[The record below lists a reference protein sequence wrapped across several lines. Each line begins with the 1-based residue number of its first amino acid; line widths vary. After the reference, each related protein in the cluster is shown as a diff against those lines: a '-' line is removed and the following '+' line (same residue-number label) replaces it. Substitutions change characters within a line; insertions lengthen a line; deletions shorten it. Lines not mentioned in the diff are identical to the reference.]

1 MKLESPT
8 DPIPWAR
15 PAIDDA
21 ELQAVIACMESGWL
35 TSGPRVEQFE
45 KLMAERAGRKF
56 GIAVSNGTAAIEL
69 ALRVLG
75 VGPQDE
81 VIVPALSYVATASA
95 VALQHAVPVFADVDR
110 RNLGLDPEQTAA
122 RIGRRTAAILCTDHG
137 GNPCDYAK
145 LTALADRFG
154 LPLVLDGAQSLGSTF
169 AGRPTLS
176 YGIISTVSF
185 HAAKCMTT
193 VEGGMVFT
201 DDEQLARRM
210 RIIRSQGEDP
220 HRKYYHIEL
229 GHNYRMTELQAAIG
243 LAQLTKLD
251 AMLADR
257 QSLASEYRRLLS
269 PLGLSSPAGLPGA
282 QNSHF
287 LYSVMVPQRDA
298 IVARLKSRGIDTR
311 VCYPMPL
318 YRQPIFRHL
327 RTARCAVAEETCA
340 TILNPPMF
348 FGLTATQQQRVV
360 HELSDAITSLA
371 PQTLR
376 AAG

>member
-1 MKLESPT
+1 MKIESANEA
-8 DPIPWAR
+8 IPWAR

-21 ELQAVIACMESGWL
+21 ELQAVVACMNSGWL

-45 KLMAERAGRKF
+45 KQMAERAGRRF
-56 GIAVSNGTAAIEL
+56 GIAVSNGTAALEL

-81 VIVPALSYVATASA
+81 VIIPAFSYVATASA
-95 VALQHAVPVFADVDR
+95 VALQHALPVFADIDR
-110 RNLGLDPEQTAA
+110 RNLGLDPELAAA

-145 LTALADRFG
+145 LTALADRQA
-154 LPLVLDGAQSLGSTF
+154 L
-169 AGRPTLS
+169 
-176 YGIISTVSF
+176 
-185 HAAKCMTT
+185 AA
-193 VEGGMVFT
+193 
-201 DDEQLARRM
+201 
-210 RIIRSQGEDP
+210 
-220 HRKYYHIEL
+220 
-229 GHNYRMTELQAAIG
+229 
-243 LAQLTKLD
+243 
-251 AMLADR
+251 
-257 QSLASEYRRLLS
+257 EYRRLLS
-269 PLGLSSPAGLPGA
+269 PLGLSTPAGLSGA
-282 QNSHF
+282 HNSNF

-298 IVARLKSRGIDTR
+298 IVARLKTRGIDTR

-327 RTARCAVAEETCA
+327 RTPRCPVAEETCA

-348 FGLTATQQQRVV
+348 YGLTALQQERVV
-360 HELSDAITSLA
+360 QELSAAIDSLA